1 VCGQAKVSD
10 AGLPPLR
17 DLRTCSRIPA
27 SIQDV
32 SYMFPAVESEG
43 GNSGRQKIE
52 LVIELVMG
60 SWPAVLDEGRRDVV
74 E

>member
-1 VCGQAKVSD
+1 MCGQAEVSD

-17 DLRTCSRIPA
+17 DLRTGSRIPA

-32 SYMFPAVESEG
+32 SYLFPAVESEG
-43 GNSGRQKIE
+43 GDSGRQK
-52 LVIELVMG
+52 IELVMG